1 MHGTVRQCGEIMVKC
16 EPGDQVD
23 LDDAYPPPHAWH
35 MSVDTCGLGH
45 HRNIPTDT
53 VSILR
58 SDEIGSLSLASVQQY
73 LRVGSVEFHNVS
85 ATMILGIQS

>member
-23 LDDAYPPPHAWH
+23 LDDAYPPPCLH